1 MAPRTAAPR
10 CTTASRSGR
19 PVICLGTGGHSRRMR
34 ALGRRRV
41 GRAVWI
47 TRRVLAQTAST
58 GRIRSSA
65 SRTRCVR
72 TWIGRPGRSCR
83 PRARIGNSSADPFFG
98 DTLCRVTLSVE
109 WPHELAARFRSR
121 FIEDPG
127 RPGRSAL
134 RRQTGASRSNA
145 RAASADSVN
154 VRAATHLQV
163 GPSRGDRIDG
173 DASLAVIGAVQRSRL
188 PELFAGNPRPT
199 SDRPRCGVRTPP
211 CDRRFLR
218 APAKLAQRSP
228 GAPA

>member
-10 CTTASRSGR
+10 CTTAGRSGR

-41 GRAVWI
+41 GRAIWI

-83 PRARIGNSSADPFFG
+83 PRARTGNSSADPFFG
-98 DTLCRVTLSVE
+98 DTLLESPSVSSGRMNLLRGFDQGSLKTRAGRGGPPSVGRQE
-109 WPHELAARFRSR
+109 
-121 FIEDPG
+121 
-127 RPGRSAL
+127 RPGRTRGLPAPTQSMSVPPHISKLAL
-134 RRQTGASRSNA
+134 
-145 RAASADSVN
+145 
-154 VRAATHLQV
+154 
-163 GPSRGDRIDG
+163 SRGDRIDG
-173 DASLAVIGAVQRSRL
+173 DASLAVIGAVQRSSL
-188 PELFAGNPRPT
+188 PALFAGNPRPT